1 MTTQELSEDGV
12 AGLRSTPPWAWA
24 EILWITVSLL
34 VMYAPTYRVLDQQV
48 WSYVGQGHGPVMLAL
63 ALWLA
68 WERKDRLA
76 ALQTQP
82 ALVPATVCLVL
93 GFLLYVAGR
102 SQDILLL
109 DAGSQIPVL
118 AGLLLAYRGWAGLKT
133 MWFPLFFF
141 IFLLP
146 LPGPL
151 VDAITGPLKAG
162 VSHVAEWVMYGLG
175 FPIGR
180 AGVTL
185 TIGPYK
191 LLVADAC
198 AGLNSLFAL
207 EAVGVFYISLVKHE
221 QRWRNVALAALVV
234 PIAFASNVIRVVTL
248 VLVTYYFGDEAGQ
261 GFVHGFAGVL
271 LFIAATLLL
280 ILTDS
285 LLGLFVPGA
294 SARAGSN
301 TNSHP

>member
-1 MTTQELSEDGV
+1 VRWLEAAWLV
-12 AGLRSTPPWAWA
+12 FGLLA
-24 EILWITVSLL
+24 
-34 VMYAPTYRVLDQQV
+34 MYGPTYVVLDRQV

-68 WERKDRLA
+68 WERKDRLQALQAGAAPAWSA
-76 ALQTQP
+76 AL
-82 ALVPATVCLVL
+82 LVFGVL
-93 GFLLYVAGR
+93 MYVAGR

-109 DAGSQIPVL
+109 DVASQIPVL
-118 AGLLLAYRGWAGLKT
+118 AGLLLAYRGWAGLRV
-133 MWFPLFFF
+133 MGFPLFFF
-141 IFLLP
+141 LFLLP

-162 VSHVAEWVMYGLG
+162 VSHVAEWLLYAMGY
-175 FPIGR
+175 PIGR

-207 EAVGVFYISLVKHE
+207 EAVGVFYISLVQHT
-221 QRWRNVALAALVV
+221 QRWRNVCLVILV
-234 PIAFASNVIRVVTL
+234 APVAFISNVIRVVTL

-261 GFVHGFAGVL
+261 GFVHSFAGVL

-280 ILTDS
+280 ILTDG
-285 LLGLFVPGA
+285 LLGLFNQKSSRP
-294 SARAGSN
+294 
-301 TNSHP
+301 

>member
-1 MTTQELSEDGV
+1 MTAQELSG
-12 AGLRSTPPWAWA
+12 AGAARLQPVPAWAWA
-24 EILWITVSLL
+24 EALWLAVGLL
-34 VMYAPTYRVLDQQV
+34 VMYGPTYRVLDQQV

-68 WERKDRLA
+68 WERKERLA
-76 ALQTQP
+76 ALP
-82 ALVPATVCLVL
+82 ARSAVVASSASLAL
-93 GFLLYVAGR
+93 GFLCYVAGR
-102 SQDILLL
+102 SQDILIL

-118 AGLLLAYRGWAGLKT
+118 AGLLLAYRGWAGLKA

-141 IFLLP
+141 LFLLP

-162 VSHVAEWVMYGLG
+162 VSHVAEWLMYALG
-175 FPIGR
+175 YPIGR

-185 TIGPYK
+185 TIGAYK

-221 QRWRNVALAALVV
+221 QRWRNIALAALVI
-234 PIAFASNVIRVVTL
+234 PIAFISNVIRVVTL

-271 LFIAATLLL
+271 LFVAATCLL

-285 LLGLFVPGA
+285 LLGLIKWTP
-294 SARAGSN
+294 SARTGSH
-301 TNSHP
+301 THSHP